1 MVDTLQNNTPS
12 ENWILVRA
20 DALPEVYHKVLA
32 AQNAL
37 ATGACSSVS
46 EAVRTH
52 GLSRSAFYKYKD
64 AVAVYF
70 GKTASSF
77 ITVELTLQDSPGVL
91 SGLLSAFAA
100 VGANI
105 LTVNQ
110 TSPVSGSATV
120 SICAQ
125 TDNMSVSLDVF
136 ADKLAHV
143 PGVKRLSALQKHNG
157 SATTISE

>member
-1 MVDTLQNNTPS
+1 MDTLQKPLSS
-12 ENWILVRA
+12 EDWILVRA
-20 DALPEVYHKVLA
+20 DALPEVYRKVLA
-32 AQNAL
+32 AQTAL
-37 ATGACSSVS
+37 STGACSSVS
-46 EAVRTH
+46 EAVRMH

-77 ITVELTLQDSPGVL
+77 VTVELILQDCPGVL
-91 SGLLSAFAA
+91 SGVLAAFAK

-105 LTVNQ
+105 ITVNQ
-110 TSPVSGSATV
+110 NSPVNGSALI

-136 ADKLAHV
+136 ADKLGRV
-143 PGVKRLSALQKHNG
+143 PGVQHIAALRRENG
-157 SATTISE
+157 AAPAVSE